1 MDSGSSKILAAVV
14 LIVASITLDF
24 TSRGSPFAIGLLIVS
39 FILAIAGAFVGF
51 RGLFDFLSTRY

>member
-1 MDSGSSKILAAVV
+1 MAAVV
-14 LIVASITLDF
+14 LIAASITLDF

-51 RGLFDFLSTRY
+51 RGLFDFLSSRY